1 MIAEAVTLHANCVL
15 VDEAGIL
22 IRGGSGAGKSAFS
35 RALIAAAHGRGCF
48 ARLVSDDRTMVLCRN
63 GRLVA
68 RPVEVIRGMMEIRG
82 VGVVPVPVENA
93 AVLRLVVDLVA
104 RGARMPELDELQVDI
119 LSVKMPRLIQIKGE
133 DITDYVL
140 GRICGNWLGT

>member
-1 MIAEAVTLHANCVL
+1 MTAEAVTLHANCVL

-35 RALIAAAHGRGCF
+35 RALIAAVHARGCF
-48 ARLVSDDRTMVLCRN
+48 ARLVSDDRTRVSCRN

-93 AVLRLVVDLVA
+93 AVLRLVVDLIA
-104 RGARMPELDELQVDI
+104 RGARMPEPDELQVDI

-140 GRICGNWLGT
+140 GRICGDWPGT